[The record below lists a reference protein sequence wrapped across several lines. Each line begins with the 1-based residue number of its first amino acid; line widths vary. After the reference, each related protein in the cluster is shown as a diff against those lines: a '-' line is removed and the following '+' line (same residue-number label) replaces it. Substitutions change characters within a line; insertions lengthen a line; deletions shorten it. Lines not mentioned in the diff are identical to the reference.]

1 VFILRIVSGSRPTGK
16 LHIGHYVGILENW
29 VRLQNEGNETYY
41 FVADWHALTTG
52 YDKIENLSKYTKD
65 LIRIFIAVGLDPEKS
80 VLYVQSA
87 IKEHAEL
94 LLLFNML
101 TSVSRLE
108 RVPTYKEQKQQL
120 QGNQSVANAGFLT
133 YPVLQAVDILMYKGD
148 AVPVGEDQLSH
159 VELTREVARKFNFTY
174 GCEVFPE
181 PESKL
186 SKTSK
191 LLGTDGR
198 KMSKSYGNIINIEST
213 PKELKD
219 AVMPMITDPSRKR
232 KTDPGNPEI
241 CPVWSYHK
249 AFGISEE
256 DKEWVSEGCTKA
268 QIGCVQCKKLLL
280 KNMEQKL
287 SPIWQRLEEIDANGS
302 YIDDVIADGNRKAT
316 EVAKQTMVE
325 VRQAMNLMF

>member
-1 VFILRIVSGSRPTGK
+1 
-16 LHIGHYVGILENW
+16 
-29 VRLQNEGNETYY
+29 
-41 FVADWHALTTG
+41 
-52 YDKIENLSKYTKD
+52 
-65 LIRIFIAVGLDPEKS
+65 
-80 VLYVQSA
+80 
-87 IKEHAEL
+87 
-94 LLLFNML
+94 
-101 TSVSRLE
+101 
-108 RVPTYKEQKQQL
+108 
-120 QGNQSVANAGFLT
+120 
-133 YPVLQAVDILMYKGD
+133 MYKGD